1 MSTWYNACN
10 KAAALIRDSV
20 PAPYRSRTFPGIIGD
35 IKALS
40 SKKALSLISRKKGLG
55 KQYAYLYL
63 TQGIDKGRGYQACAV
78 EALDSVLGTHRKEI
92 IHGRILDTGCA
103 VGVTAGIL
111 SLNNITGFDLFTDLL
126 KAARLTDSIAGVE
139 NLYATA
145 DMTHDW
151 PFGCVF
157 DTVVCG
163 MVCHHLKKQKDVVT
177 FFRNANRVLR
187 PGGSLIVTLPAG
199 SVAYAGQLENIIDG
213 LEEFGFHANREY
225 TGLVRSVDE
234 HRSLFWM
241 FLIVARKVSDTVGRI
256 FISPEF
262 GFPDYRTPVT
272 REEKGEKA
280 RSTSTSSRKI
290 KHELFELIDSDS
302 LRDLYGGKTFVF
314 SELSTKYLRNST
326 GKIYIR

>member
-1 MSTWYNACN
+1 MSTWYNACD
-10 KAAALIRDSV
+10 KAAALIRESV
-20 PAPYRSRTFPGIIGD
+20 PAHYRSRTFPGIIGD

-55 KQYAYLYL
+55 KQYAWLYL
-63 TQGIDKGRGYQACAV
+63 TQGIDQGRGYQACAV
-78 EALDSVLGTHRKEI
+78 EALDAVFGAHREEI
-92 IHGRILDTGCA
+92 IHGRILDAGCA

-111 SLNNITGFDLFTDLL
+111 SLNHIVGFDLFTDLL
-126 KAARLTDSIAGVE
+126 KAAGLTDSFTGTE
-139 NLYATA
+139 NLYVTA

-199 SVAYAGQLENIIDG
+199 SVAYSGQLENIIDG
-213 LEEFGFHANREY
+213 LEGFGFQADREY
-225 TGLVRSVDE
+225 SGLVRSADDP
-234 HRSLFWM
+234 HSLFWM
-241 FLIVARKVSDTVGRI
+241 FLIVARKVSDTVGRT
-256 FISPEF
+256 FISPDF
-262 GFPDYRTPVT
+262 AFPQYRTPET

-280 RSTSTSSRKI
+280 RSTSTTNRKV
-290 KHELFELIDSDS
+290 KHKRFELIDSNV
-302 LRDLYGGKTFVF
+302 LRSRYGEKTFVF
-314 SELSTKYLRNST
+314 SEVST
-326 GKIYIR
+326 